1 MPEHRYS
8 IFIWQELIWP
18 QTVWRPLWIK
28 MRTRKLSFLIFSRSS
43 TPLGPQP
50 ASFKHWKVHYF
61 HFMAKDESE
70 ISHPFEKTL
79 NDISEN
85 DYIIKYILIILLL
98 FAHFGFFCSGT
109 CFTKAYRERR
119 SCSVL
124 KPAKDWLRIIPLGP
138 PGEWV
143 PAAMISGMWG
153 DTPGER
159 KKNPQNIVT
168 FKSSDF
174 VCTSPELKVC
184 DTGSDAQYERCG
196 WAAFRACADMSP
208 LKHIDISVT
217 VRFCQVSHHIWQR
230 PSPRNAAVVTVLLH
244 WQQHSTD
251 TIIKIMKV
259 KTSRNV
265 ISFCQQLKAS
275 FLNQVLFLAAA
286 ALRSFNVLSLE
297 MQHDSCGHL
306 ENKMKIKTEPFI
318 YSWQIMI

>member
-1 MPEHRYS
+1 MSGRVKGHTGSRFPVAINLFFFSQYNENLSVAPTPQSFHPIRLFSVWADSEERNSVSQQDQSRWRVWKSGIYQIVLWSECERALFGDDGVRPVTDDSKMPEHRYS

-159 KKNPQNIVT
+159 KKKPT
-168 FKSSDF
+168 
-174 VCTSPELKVC
+174 
-184 DTGSDAQYERCG
+184 
-196 WAAFRACADMSP
+196 
-208 LKHIDISVT
+208 KHSYI
-217 VRFCQVSHHIWQR
+217 
-230 PSPRNAAVVTVLLH
+230 
-244 WQQHSTD
+244 
-251 TIIKIMKV
+251 
-259 KTSRNV
+259 
-265 ISFCQQLKAS
+265 
-275 FLNQVLFLAAA
+275 
-286 ALRSFNVLSLE
+286 
-297 MQHDSCGHL
+297 
-306 ENKMKIKTEPFI
+306 
-318 YSWQIMI
+318 